1 MQSPGLPATRSA
13 WSKWSVPPSRQEEA
27 PDPESGGGS
36 ALDGSG
42 SFTNHTLCN
51 TCCRKEFMR
60 GCIDR
65 TSNHAA
71 EPATV
76 RSGGRSPRAPWSRWL
91 FQRPSAASTAPWLE
105 IDVRPGDWRRNRVPN
120 DRLISPHC
128 GEVADA
134 TTATMGCYD
143 AGSKAQA
150 LRRRTPDPAPRPH
163 GEAWQIT
170 LHRTSLIWPVSD
182 FDFRL
187 SSADGDGHGPVAANE
202 RPRGREAGGQAS
214 APNAILIE
222 NLCVR
227 HLTLVYCMCEETG
240 SV

>member
-76 RSGGRSPRAPWSRWL
+76 RSGGRSPRAPWKPVVVPTPERSIH
-91 FQRPSAASTAPWLE
+91 RPLVGDRCPTRRLEAESGPERSFNFSTL
-105 IDVRPGDWRRNRVPN
+105 WR
-120 DRLISPHC
+120 SC
-128 GEVADA
+128 GCNYCNY
-134 TTATMGCYD
+134 GL
-143 AGSKAQA
+143 
-150 LRRRTPDPAPRPH
+150 LRRRIQSAGLETPHSGSGSPSPRRSVADH
-163 GEAWQIT
+163 LAQNLVDLACVGLRLQA
-170 LHRTSLIWPVSD
+170 LIG
-182 FDFRL
+182 RR
-187 SSADGDGHGPVAANE
+187 G
-202 RPRGREAGGQAS
+202 RPRSCGG
-214 APNAILIE
+214 
-222 NLCVR
+222 
-227 HLTLVYCMCEETG
+227 
-240 SV
+240 